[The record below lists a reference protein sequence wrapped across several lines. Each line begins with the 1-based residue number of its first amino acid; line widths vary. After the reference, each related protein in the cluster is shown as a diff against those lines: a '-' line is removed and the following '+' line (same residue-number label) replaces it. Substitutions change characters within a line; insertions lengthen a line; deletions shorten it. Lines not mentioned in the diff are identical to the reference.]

1 MPWPRETGKIPQHV
15 RLDKCSKYQGL
26 DGKLS
31 CERGMI
37 KCVSVMGKKIGCIG
51 GSAYAYLNYQYAW
64 MKADARGAAGFQ
76 LEFIKWGVKLFDTD
90 NKAAFAGAKGDVN
103 AYAKY
108 FDIKRMKVVT
118 LYSYAKKYDYNVNG
132 CNWKADQQTKW
143 SITKSYSKT
152 FFKVEVCYGIPK
164 IAAICGAVILS
175 GSMGLRVGAGMIAP
189 SFDAVLINLRPQAG
203 LIITLEVSGQAL
215 GFKGS
220 MSGSLTLVEGKLP
233 AAAIFEFKHKRTGG
247 IYLGWS
253 IELLKV
259 ALKAGIYAP
268 GLKKC
273 ERNMLGENLKGR
285 YNSAAIAKWGR
296 VKTHS
301 PTGRKLL
308 VATESTNEEEAE
320 LGATSQVAT
329 RTRVGWGRRRFF
341 KAVAKVAKS
350 VGKAVVKV
358 AKAICRIPCTG
369 CTKLWAKTILSLSG
383 KRLGGTIFNKDASG
397 FNKAGKCAIS
407 SNSGSGINSARAA
420 NQDKN
425 LAKYNKSGHRRRRL

>member
-1 MPWPRETGKIPQHV
+1 MPWPKTKGKIPTNV
-15 RLDKCSKYQGL
+15 RLDRCSKYQGL

-64 MKADARGAAGFQ
+64 MKADARGSAGFQ
-76 LEFIKWGVKLFDTD
+76 LEFIKWGVKLFDID
-90 NKAAFAGAKGDVN
+90 NKAAFAGAKGDIN

-108 FDIKRMKVVT
+108 FDIKKMKVVT
-118 LYSYAKKYDYNVNG
+118 LYSYAKKYDYNVKG

-152 FFKVEVCYGIPK
+152 FFKVKMCYGIPK

-175 GSMGLRVGAGMIAP
+175 GSMGLRMGAGMIAP
-189 SFDAVLINLRPQAG
+189 SLDAVLINLRPQAG

-233 AAAIFEFKHKRTGG
+233 ASAIFEFKKKRTGG
-247 IYLGWS
+247 VYLGWS

-259 ALKAGIYAP
+259 ALKAGIFAP

-273 ERNMLGENLKGR
+273 ERNMLGEDLKGR
-285 YNSAAIAKWGR
+285 YNSAPIERWGGDLG
-296 VKTHS
+296 HGHGH
-301 PTGRKLL
+301 GRKLL
-308 VATESTNEEEAE
+308 VASTNEQEAE
-320 LGATSQVAT
+320 LGATSQLAT
-329 RTRVGWGRRRFF
+329 RSRVGWGRRRFL
-341 KAVAKVAKS
+341 KAVSNVAKA
-350 VGKAVVKV
+350 AVKVVAKV

-369 CTKLWAKTILSLSG
+369 CTKLWSKTILKLKG
-383 KRLGGTIFNKDASG
+383 KKLGGTIFNKDASG
-397 FNKAGKCAIS
+397 FTKSGTCAVS
-407 SNSGSGINSARAA
+407 SNSGSG
-420 NQDKN
+420 
-425 LAKYNKSGHRRRRL
+425 KSGHRRRRL